1 MLSRINIF
9 KIIVDHFNTLKVYK
23 SESKYISFRDFLL
36 FIGFPALFASFL
48 SIKNYTF
55 ESQLSNL
62 IAGISIFGG
71 FLFNLLAII
80 YSQLENIEN
89 NNNNI
94 EDKAL
99 LELKKQFVD
108 EIHINISFCIVLSII
123 IVLTLLMTTIDFSCF
138 LYSTVITKIIVGL
151 NYYLL
156 LLFLFSL
163 LMVINRVYILL
174 KRK

>member
-1 MLSRINIF
+1 MM
-9 KIIVDHFNTLKVYK
+9 
-23 SESKYISFRDFLL
+23 SEWLI
-36 FIGFPALFASFL
+36 ASFL
-48 SIKNYTF
+48 SFKDYTF

-80 YSQLENIEN
+80 YSQLENIDN

-94 EDKAL
+94 TDEEL
-99 LELKKQFVD
+99 LKLKKQFVD

-123 IVLTLLMTTIDFSCF
+123 IVLTLLMTTIDFSYF
-138 LYSTVITKIIVGL
+138 QFSSAINKIILGI

-156 LLFLFSL
+156 IYFFLAC
-163 LMVINRVYILL
+163 
-174 KRK
+174 